1 MKNKILIVVLLLI
14 IGFSFWFLLKE
25 KPIEQVNVPEEKTI
39 EIINNSVKEEDEEKT
54 IFVSYPSLGIEEI
67 DKEIKDFVETQ
78 ISQFKELEYVSFSA
92 GPYSLDIGYFLT
104 RYNNDIISFKFNVS
118 EYTGG
123 AHGNHYVNC
132 FTYNFKEKKKMSFGD
147 FFNSDSY
154 LEKISNYSINDLM
167 KDEYA
172 VEEWIN
178 DGAGPKIE
186 NFERFV
192 ITENA
197 FVFYFPPYHVAPYAA
212 GEKQTII
219 LFNELKD
226 YLNDNIFGNYDFSTN
241 KGIYVLSPVKG
252 EIIEESPAIQ
262 GDLKYFLRVEGY
274 LNGDNWAPFEAV
286 GGRVELLDENNNIL
300 ASSTLEI
307 TEYWMKTPV
316 YFRSYLFFN
325 TNGAKKGNLVFY
337 NDNASGLEENE
348 RSFSLPVNFK

>member
-1 MKNKILIVVLLLI
+1 MKNKILIVILLLI
-14 IGFSFWFLLKE
+14 IGSSFWFLLKE
-25 KPIEQVNVPEEKTI
+25 KPIEQANAPEEKTI
-39 EIINNSVKEEDEEKT
+39 EVINNSVKEEGEER
-54 IFVSYPSLGIEEI
+54 IISVSYPSLGIEEI
-67 DKEIKDFVETQ
+67 DKEIKDFIDIQ
-78 ISQFKELEYVSFSA
+78 ISQFKELEYVSFGGA
-92 GPYSLDIGYFLT
+92 PYSLDVSYFST
-104 RYNNDIISFKFNVS
+104 AYKDIISFKLNVS

-123 AHGNHYVNC
+123 AHGNHYVTC
-132 FTYNFKEKKKMSFGD
+132 FTYNLEEKKKMSLGD

-154 LEKISNYSINDLM
+154 LEKISDYSINDLM

-178 DGAGPKIE
+178 EGAGPKIE

-197 FVFYFPPYHVAPYAA
+197 FIFYFPPYQVAPYAA

-219 LFNELKD
+219 LLNELKD
-226 YLNDNIFGNYDFSTN
+226 YLNDNIFKDYDFSIN

-252 EIIEESPAIQ
+252 EIIEESPTIQ

-286 GGRVELLDENNNIL
+286 GGRVELLDENNNVL

-307 TEYWMKTPV
+307 TEYWMKIPV

-325 TNGAKKGNLVFY
+325 PNGAKKGTLVFY